1 MFYLQLVNQN
11 LFSQEYEVSFGIYH
25 RCAYRLLVPK
35 DEGETL
41 DETEKIYRCE
51 ILMPESLSEG
61 PRYLDHTVRI
71 GLHPLI
77 QPLNIRQT
85 QYLNGQISLAQCMRL
100 VASVMSNSL
109 RPYGL
114 QPVRLLCPWGFFRQG
129 YWSGLLCPAPGD
141 LPNPGIKPVSL
152 KSPALAG
159 GFYTS
164 SATWEAPCQEPSPG
178 IMQQSTQ
185 TT

>member
-114 QPVRLLCPWGFFRQG
+114 QPVRFLCPWDSPGHMLLCP
-129 YWSGLLCPAPGD
+129 SPGD
-141 LPNPGIKPVSL
+141 LPDPGIECLSTVAPSL
-152 KSPALAG
+152 CVDSLLLSHQGSPKKA
-159 GFYTS
+159 
-164 SATWEAPCQEPSPG
+164 QH
-178 IMQQSTQ
+178 
-185 TT
+185 

>member
-41 DETEKIYRCE
+41 GETEKIYRCE

-114 QPVRLLCPWGFFRQG
+114 QPVRLLCLW
-129 YWSGLLCPAPGD
+129 D
-141 LPNPGIKPVSL
+141 
-152 KSPALAG
+152 
-159 GFYTS
+159 
-164 SATWEAPCQEPSPG
+164 SPG
-178 IMQQSTQ
+178 KTTRVGCHALLQGSFLTQ
-185 TT
+185 GLNVCCLCLLRWQAASL